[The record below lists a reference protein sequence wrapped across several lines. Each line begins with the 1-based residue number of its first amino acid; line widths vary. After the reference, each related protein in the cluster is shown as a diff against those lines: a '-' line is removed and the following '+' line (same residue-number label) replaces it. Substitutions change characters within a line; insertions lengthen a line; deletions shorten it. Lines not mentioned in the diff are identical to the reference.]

1 MPRPRSHSAWV
12 APKLSDQLV
21 IISKEGRF
29 LIPGERLEHA
39 FEVGSKRTL
48 CNFAIPEWAIYRNR
62 YVQIMNGTLHHVAFV
77 TTVMPTCSNCRSL
90 MQRRNLMS
98 NGRSSST

>member
-1 MPRPRSHSAWV
+1 VPRPRSHSAWI

-39 FEVGSKRTL
+39 FEIGSKRTL
-48 CNFAIPEWAIYRNR
+48 CNCAIPEWAIYRNR
-62 YVQIMNGTLHHVAFV
+62 HVQIMKGTLHHVAFV
-77 TTVMPTCSNCRSL
+77 TTVLPTCSNCRCV
-90 MQRRNLMS
+90 MQRRS
-98 NGRSSST
+98 DRSSSTS